1 MAMQTSPPRSTP
13 PLREP
18 GRSHW
23 DSSKKPTRVRLCW
36 RMTLGRQEGKNVEHP
51 AGAPR
56 RSTRQR
62 ATTRVAPTMLRMNRL
77 PRPVY
82 SPLGRESLLNRI
94 RLQSRVRPHRGAHDQ
109 GHLDLC
115 LTPIDEQFDSSNKAA
130 VIRGE
135 EHHRFGDFVRIGQPP
150 QRDGDGGHE

>member
-1 MAMQTSPPRSTP
+1 MGFLQKTYPCKILLANDI
-13 PLREP
+13 
-18 GRSHW
+18 G
-23 DSSKKPTRVRLCW
+23 KTR
-36 RMTLGRQEGKNVEHP
+36 GQER
-51 AGAPR
+51 GAPR
-56 RSTRQR
+56 RSTPQR
-62 ATTRVAPTMLRMNRL
+62 ATTRVAPTMLRINRL

-94 RLQSRVRPHRGAHDQ
+94 RLQSRVRPHRGAHNQ

-135 EHHRFGDFVRIGQPP
+135 EYHRFGDFVRIGQPP